1 MSRSNA
7 NPPKPTTPSGTA
19 VPKKGSW
26 TGLYIL
32 AVAVFAAITT
42 EMAPVGMMP
51 VVSDSLGIAEH
62 TAGLLVTLYA
72 ALVAFGSVP
81 LTLLTY
87 AIGRKQ
93 LLLTTMAVFV
103 VSNLVATVAPNF
115 GWLVLARAIGGT
127 AHALFFALSIG
138 YSSRIAPKGQI
149 GRAMAI
155 VAVGGSAGQ
164 ILGVPAGTLL
174 ASLFGWRVTFA
185 TLALIMAGA
194 FLAALFYLPKIEHD
208 PVGAPELIPGGGKLM
223 TVVGLNG
230 LVFLGHYTLY
240 TYVSP
245 LLLSSGLASGWLS
258 PVLVVFGLAG
268 LIGIQ
273 VTARHL
279 DAHPYRWLVIIPSSL
294 CVGLVLTAVGAG
306 FMWPLLVLATMWV
319 AAFGPVGSV
328 YQSALVRIG
337 KKNPEMA
344 GAWINASS
352 NVGISAGSFLG
363 GMVVT
368 GVGYS
373 ATAWV
378 GAALMLLT
386 VGLTLLARKALQP
399 VVDAAEPRTEAVP
412 LFTSSIPA
420 LTGAMAVVQSEYRGS
435 EDRDAP
441 SASTPVD
448 SDDSEGLAVVG
459 GSAADATQTGSIQ
472 SPGLASLHEAQAFDP
487 AEDTATEVTA
497 SEDTWAAPVGL
508 PVITASTPQVSDK
521 DDAPDE
527 SDDSDARQAVTTD
540 ARQAVTTGA
549 RRG

>member
-1 MSRSNA
+1 MPSTTSAR
-7 NPPKPTTPSGTA
+7 PTTSA
-19 VPKKGSW
+19 SSAKKSSW

-42 EMAPVGMMP
+42 EMAPVGMLP
-51 VVSDSLGIAEH
+51 VIGDSLGIAEH

-93 LLLTTMAVFV
+93 LLLSTMAIFV

-115 GWLVLARAIGGT
+115 GWLVLARAIGGL

-138 YSSRIAPKGQI
+138 YSSRIAPRGQV
-149 GRAMAI
+149 GKAMAI
-155 VAVGGSAGQ
+155 VAIGGSAGQ

-185 TLALIMAGA
+185 TLAIIMAGA
-194 FLAALFYLPKIEHD
+194 FVSALIFLPKIEHD
-208 PVGAPELIPGGGKLM
+208 PVGSPELIPGGGKLM

-230 LVFLGHYTLY
+230 LVFLGHYSLY

-245 LLLSSGLASGWLS
+245 MLLSAGLASGWLS

-268 LIGIQ
+268 LVAIQ
-273 VTARHL
+273 FTGRHL

-306 FMWPLLVLATMWV
+306 FLWPLLVLATMWV

-363 GMVVT
+363 GVVVA

-378 GAALMLLT
+378 GAALMLVT
-386 VGLTLLARKALQP
+386 VGLTLLARRALKP
-399 VVDAAEPRTEAVP
+399 VVDAVEPRTEAVP
-412 LFTSSIPA
+412 LFTASIPA
-420 LTGAMAVVQSEYRGS
+420 LTGAMAVVQAEYEESHADG
-435 EDRDAP
+435 
-441 SASTPVD
+441 D
-448 SDDSEGLAVVG
+448 SDDAGATDAGDAS
-459 GSAADATQTGSIQ
+459 SAPTGSVQ
-472 SPGLASLHEAQAFDP
+472 SPGLADLHQAQRFDP
-487 AEDTATEVTA
+487 EEDTATEVTA

-508 PVITASTPQVSDK
+508 PLITPSAPSSASAV
-521 DDAPDE
+521 DA
-527 SDDSDARQAVTTD
+527 DDSDDAEDVGDRETAEASVRQS
-540 ARQAVTTGA
+540 
-549 RRG
+549 

>member
-1 MSRSNA
+1 MPPSNA
-7 NPPKPTTPSGTA
+7 NPQTSSSTKT
-19 VPKKGSW
+19 SW

-51 VVSDSLGIAEH
+51 VIGDALGIAEH

-87 AIGRKQ
+87 TIGRKQ
-93 LLLTTMAVFV
+93 LLLATMGVFV
-103 VSNLVATVAPNF
+103 VSNLVATVAPSF
-115 GWLVLARAIGGT
+115 AWLVLARAIGGT

-155 VAVGGSAGQ
+155 VAIGGSAGQ

-185 TLALIMAGA
+185 TLAIIMAGA
-194 FLAALFYLPKIEHD
+194 FLAALFFLPKIEHD
-208 PVGAPELIPGGGKLM
+208 PLGSPELIPGGGKLM

-245 LLLSSGLASGWLS
+245 MLLASGLGSGWLS

-268 LIGIQ
+268 LVGIQ
-273 VTARHL
+273 ITARHL

-294 CVGLVLTAVGAG
+294 CVGLVLTALGAG
-306 FMWPLLVLATMWV
+306 FLWPLLVLGTMWV

-386 VGLTLLARKALQP
+386 VGLTLLARKALKP

-412 LFTSSIPA
+412 LFTTSIPA
-420 LTGAMAVVQSEYRGS
+420 LTGAMAVVQAEYETTHTG
-435 EDRDAP
+435 AVP

-448 SDDSEGLAVVG
+448 LGDSQRGSVEGNASDAP
-459 GSAADATQTGSIQ
+459 AQTGSVP
-472 SPGLASLHEAQAFDP
+472 SPGLASLHQAKAFDP
-487 AEDTATEVTA
+487 QENTATEVTTA
-497 SEDTWAAPVGL
+497 EDTWAAPIGL
-508 PVITASTPQVSDK
+508 PVVAAAGRRAQGQTEAEGHDETGHTPSGSDCM
-521 DDAPDE
+521 
-527 SDDSDARQAVTTD
+527 SF
-540 ARQAVTTGA
+540 
-549 RRG
+549 